1 VISVQFQHGE
11 AIARR
16 IQDLGDRAPAV
27 VRRGFLRISGEF
39 LLTFKTTRLRGRP
52 GLVRRSGNL
61 TRQFDQR
68 TAVRESGGNTLGEV
82 KTTIGVYD
90 RKTVQ
95 YARVHE
101 FGTVG
106 KGGKLPDIVPRK
118 AKFLR
123 FPVRDPGTATRPK
136 ARSSKIVSWVSTKK
150 VSIEPRLGFFATWA
164 GFVRNQVPALLDRLA
179 ADIVNESVK
188 K

>member
-1 VISVQFQHGE
+1 VISVQFQNGDAISRIIRNLGE
-11 AIARR
+11 KATPI
-16 IQDLGDRAPAV
+16 

-68 TAVRESGGNTLGEV
+68 TAVRETGATLGEV
-82 KTTIGVYD
+82 RTTIGVYD
-90 RKTVQ
+90 KKTVQ

-106 KGGKLPDIVPRK
+106 KGGRLPDIVPRK

-136 ARSSKIVSWVSTKK
+136 ARSSKIVAWVSTKK

-164 GFVRNQVPALLDRLA
+164 KFTKSEVPKFLERIAVDL
-179 ADIVNESVK
+179 VNESVK

>member
-1 VISVQFQHGE
+1 VISVQFKNGDAISRIVRNLGE
-11 AIARR
+11 KATPIF
-16 IQDLGDRAPAV
+16 
-27 VRRGFLRISGEF
+27 RRGFLRISGEF

-68 TAVRESGGNTLGEV
+68 TAVRETGTILSEV
-82 KTTIGVYD
+82 RTTIGVYD

-164 GFVRNQVPALLDRLA
+164 KFTRNEVPKYLDRIAIDL
-179 ADIVNESVK
+179 VNESVK

>member
-1 VISVQFQHGE
+1 MIRIEFQNSTEIGNVIRRLGE
-11 AIARR
+11 
-16 IQDLGDRAPAV
+16 RATPIM
-27 VRRGFLRISGEF
+27 RRGFMRISGEF
-39 LLTFKTTRLRGRP
+39 LLVFKTTRLRGRP

-68 TAVRESGGNTLGEV
+68 TAVKETGNALAELR
-82 KTTIGVYD
+82 TTIGVYD

-106 KGGKLPDIVPRK
+106 AGGRLPDIVPRK

-123 FPVRDPGTATRPK
+123 FPIRDPGTATRPK

-150 VSIEPRLGFFATWA
+150 VKIEPRLGFFATWA
-164 GFVRNQVPALLDRLA
+164 RFTKTDVPKYLERMANDL
-179 ADIVNESVK
+179 INESVRK
-188 K
+188 